1 MIISAC
7 ALFGEYRS
15 GGNSSNNKSSNNP
28 PNNVYTPEFHMPPQ
42 EDYDPNWDPYYKW
55 MPENKYHDRWVE
67 ENQHNHGFDNSDY
80 VDDHYYYDDDG

>member
-1 MIISAC
+1 MKIGKSKKYNLILLSYINKFRIKFII
-7 ALFGEYRS
+7 YY
-15 GGNSSNNKSSNNP
+15 
-28 PNNVYTPEFHMPPQ
+28 YTPEFHMPPQ

-80 VDDHYYYDDDG
+80 VDGHYYYDDDG